1 MKRSRPAFK
10 SRQRGVA
17 AVEFALVASI
27 GGFLLLL
34 IGIMELSRVLFI
46 MNTAS
51 EATRLGARVA
61 VVCDVDSPAILSR
74 MRGMLSILE
83 PDDISVVYAPPG
95 CGPGN
100 CQTVT
105 ISIDANTVVET
116 FIPFMDF
123 SVNLPAFST
132 TLPRESLSS
141 TNNSLCTE

>member
-1 MKRSRPAFK
+1 MKPSRPAFK

-17 AVEFALVASI
+17 ALEFALVASI

-34 IGIMELSRVLFI
+34 IGIMELSRVLFY

-61 VVCDVDSPAILSR
+61 VVCDINSPAIRNR
-74 MRGMLSILE
+74 MRGMLNILE
-83 PDDISVVYAPPG
+83 PDDISVVYSPAG

-105 ISIDANTVVET
+105 VSIASNTVVET
-116 FIPFMDF
+116 FIPFMEF

-132 TLPRESLSS
+132 TLPRESLNS
-141 TNNSLCTE
+141 TSNSLCS